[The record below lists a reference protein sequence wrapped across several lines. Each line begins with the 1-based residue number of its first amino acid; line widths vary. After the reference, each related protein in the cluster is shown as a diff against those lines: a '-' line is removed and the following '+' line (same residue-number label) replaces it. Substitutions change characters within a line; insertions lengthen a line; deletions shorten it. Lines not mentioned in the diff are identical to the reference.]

1 MARCAI
7 MAEAN
12 ALPASVVFLRLAD
25 FGAKPVAEQ
34 ARLKEGLEDALEAA
48 IAPLDAARRIV
59 LDAPEGAAVV
69 VLDGAETALALG
81 ERLGAT
87 ATGLPLAVGI
97 NHGPVRLAAP
107 GAHGPALVGDAL
119 AASAAVAEFAQPGA
133 MLVSRSFRDALAESA
148 PERAEA
154 LRPSGTY
161 TDATVRA
168 HELFAPGGAQ
178 AGSRRRR
185 AFVLGTL
192 GVFGILAAG
201 VAVRRTRHA
210 RAERSRQPALLALA
224 VRPWGDV
231 YVDRERRGRT
241 PPLEQLE
248 VPAGR
253 HTIEVR
259 NGDNAP
265 LTLQVDLQPGQ
276 SMTVRHAFPPPPSP
290 VATPEPEP
298 PAPVAT
304 PSPKAPPA
312 RNATAKGQTAKAP
325 PRHAPAQDG
334 SSVDGFKRDVRQA
347 ARGVRDFFRGLK
359 P

>member
-1 MARCAI
+1 

-276 SMTVRHAFPPPPSP
+276 SMTVRHAFRRRLRPWRRRNPSRRRRSQRRHRKRRPP
-290 VATPEPEP
+290 ATPRRRARPRRRRRGTRRRRT
-298 PAPVAT
+298 ARASTASSAT
-304 PSPKAPPA
+304 CA
-312 RNATAKGQTAKAP
+312 RLRAACAT
-325 PRHAPAQDG
+325 
-334 SSVDGFKRDVRQA
+334 SSAG
-347 ARGVRDFFRGLK
+347 
-359 P
+359 